1 MLVAGLLAAGTC
13 SAADQDIFT
22 DALQN
27 GWQDWSWAAVT
38 MTNTTPVQ
46 SGARSIRV
54 SAGAWE
60 ALYLQHPAQDAGAFR
75 AVTFWVNGGATGGQL
90 VWLRGLAGGNPVL
103 STNLPPLPTNA
114 WQQITV
120 SFATLGLTNQ
130 SNFDGFYLQ
139 ERTGSGQ
146 PVFYVDGVALLGV
159 TNAAGTNG
167 GAAVIGV
174 DVAAGRRRIDPRIY
188 GVAYASSNQL
198 RLLNAPLNRQ
208 GGNPTSRYN
217 WQLNADNRAFD
228 YFFASIA
235 YASATPGEH
244 GDSFVRESREGGAE
258 PSLTVPMLDWV
269 AGLGPGRARTWSYS
283 VAKYGAQQQNDAA
296 NGWPDMGNGVRV
308 NGSLITTNDPNDAN
322 VPAGPA
328 FQEGWLRHLTNRWG
342 RASEGGVRYY
352 HLDNEPGIW
361 HSTHQ
366 DVHPLG
372 ATMNEMREKMTN
384 YAARLKQVDPDAL
397 VLGPEE
403 WHFYGAIFSGAD
415 AQYEGANGYPGVFP
429 DRAARGGQDVYPYL
443 LAQMKLAGEAAGR
456 RLLDVC
462 TVHYYPQGGE
472 FGDDVSTAMQLRRNR
487 STRSLWDPAYVDES
501 WLAGN
506 TNTAVVRLIPRLRAW
521 VAAHYPGTLTGIT
534 EYNWGAE
541 NHING
546 ATAQADILGIFG
558 REGLDLAERWT
569 TPPTGSPAFKA
580 MQLYRNFDGARS
592 TFGDLCLQVTN
603 APNPDALSVFAA
615 QRSSDAAVT
624 LMLVHKA
631 LVNPTSVVI
640 RLTNFVGL
648 GSADIWQLTAANVIT
663 QLSAVALS
671 NATLQLALPA
681 QSITLAVLPEPAPR
695 LGLDAAGLWLAAPSG
710 QRYVLQAGADLSSW
724 LPVSTSTVTA
734 SPLLITNVTT
744 ALPHAFYRVVW
755 EP

>member
-1 MLVAGLLAAGTC
+1 MLVAGLVAAGTC

-228 YFFASIA
+228 YFFRQHRLCERDAGRTRRQFCA
-235 YASATPGEH
+235 GVARG
-244 GDSFVRESREGGAE
+244 RRGAE
-258 PSLTVPMLDWV
+258 PDGAD
-269 AGLGPGRARTWSYS
+269 AGLGGRA
-283 VAKYGAQQQNDAA
+283 G
-296 NGWPDMGNGVRV
+296 
-308 NGSLITTNDPNDAN
+308 
-322 VPAGPA
+322 AGP
-328 FQEGWLRHLTNRWG
+328 
-342 RASEGGVRYY
+342 RA
-352 HLDNEPGIW
+352 
-361 HSTHQ
+361 
-366 DVHPLG
+366 DVELFRG
-372 ATMNEMREKMTN
+372 
-384 YAARLKQVDPDAL
+384 QV
-397 VLGPEE
+397 
-403 WHFYGAIFSGAD
+403 W
-415 AQYEGANGYPGVFP
+415 
-429 DRAARGGQDVYPYL
+429 RAAAERRG
-443 LAQMKLAGEAAGR
+443 E
-456 RLLDVC
+456 
-462 TVHYYPQGGE
+462 
-472 FGDDVSTAMQLRRNR
+472 
-487 STRSLWDPAYVDES
+487 
-501 WLAGN
+501 WLAGHGE
-506 TNTAVVRLIPRLRAW
+506 RRARQR
-521 VAAHYPGTLTGIT
+521 VADH
-534 EYNWGAE
+534 
-541 NHING
+541 H
-546 ATAQADILGIFG
+546 
-558 REGLDLAERWT
+558 
-569 TPPTGSPAFKA
+569 
-580 MQLYRNFDGARS
+580 
-592 TFGDLCLQVTN
+592 
-603 APNPDALSVFAA
+603 
-615 QRSSDAAVT
+615 QRSQRRECAGG
-624 LMLVHKA
+624 
-631 LVNPTSVVI
+631 P
-640 RLTNFVGL
+640 GL
-648 GSADIWQLTAANVIT
+648 PG
-663 QLSAVALS
+663 
-671 NATLQLALPA
+671 
-681 QSITLAVLPEPAPR
+681 
-695 LGLDAAGLWLAAPSG
+695 GLAAPSDEP
-710 QRYVLQAGADLSSW
+710 LGARERGRGAL
-724 LPVSTSTVTA
+724 LPS
-734 SPLLITNVTT
+734 
-744 ALPHAFYRVVW
+744 R
-755 EP
+755 